1 MLLNKKQLKLFKT
14 LSELNGISGQEN
26 EVARFLKKTYLE
38 LGYEIKTDRLG
49 SIFAFKKSKVKN
61 APVVVVAAHMDEVGF
76 IVTLVNENGLVN
88 VAPVG
93 GVNPQT
99 LYAKRVLVRTKDGQF
114 LEGVIDSTP
123 PHLIDKNAKASDID
137 ISKMLVDF
145 GFTNKEEV
153 LNAGINSGSMIVVKG
168 DFITLNNGKRLLGK
182 AFDDRYGLVLGIEI
196 LQYFKDKELPFD
208 FYVGGTV
215 QEEVGL
221 RGATTSANLL
231 NPDLVIVLDCSPARD
246 SNFANIG
253 EGQLGG
259 GLLLRYHDR
268 SMLSFPE
275 LIAYQE
281 EMAKKAKVKT
291 QYFSSPGGTDAGAFH
306 KSGEGVLTLTHC
318 ICARN
323 LHTCSTL
330 LDVEDYLAAKK
341 TLITLLKD
349 FDQERLNKLKGARR

>member
-1 MLLNKKQLKLFKT
+1 
-14 LSELNGISGQEN
+14 
-26 EVARFLKKTYLE
+26 
-38 LGYEIKTDRLG
+38 
-49 SIFAFKKSKVKN
+49 
-61 APVVVVAAHMDEVGF
+61 MDEVGF

-246 SNFANIG
+246 SNFVNIG
-253 EGQLGG
+253 EGQLAEGC
-259 GLLLRYHDR
+259 YFADHDR

-281 EMAKKAKVKT
+281 EMAKSKSET
-291 QYFSSPGGTDAGAFH
+291 QYFSSPGGQMLVRFIKVGR
-306 KSGEGVLTLTHC
+306 E
-318 ICARN
+318 
-323 LHTCSTL
+323 
-330 LDVEDYLAAKK
+330 Y
-341 TLITLLKD
+341 
-349 FDQERLNKLKGARR
+349 